1 MKKALFTLLIIVSG
15 LSLHVQAQSLT
26 RQIGKVS
33 GAYNFWLYEPAKVDT
48 LKPLVIFLHGNSLCG
63 RDLNMVRK
71 YGTIDAIEKGRN
83 LDAYVIAPQNPG
95 GAWKPEKVKLVMDWV
110 INNKKIDTNR
120 IYVLGMSLG
129 GYGTIDFAATYPN
142 LVAAGIAM
150 CGGGTRKSYCGLN
163 QVPLWIAHGTADRA
177 VGVRESDKVVNAMKA
192 CEGGAPRLHYDRVPG
207 MNHGALARAF
217 YKKET
222 YEWLFKHSLAE
233 KGRPVHPKTYTMSY
247 PAFQGVYKGLSS
259 KKRPGLIK

>member
-48 LKPLVIFLHGNSLCG
+48 LKPLVILLHGNSLCG

-129 GYGTIDFAATYPN
+129 GYGTIDFVATYHDRI
-142 LVAAGIAM
+142 AAAM
-150 CGGGTRKSYCGLN
+150 
-163 QVPLWIAHGTADRA
+163 
-177 VGVRESDKVVNAMKA
+177 
-192 CEGGAPRLHYDRVPG
+192 
-207 MNHGALARAF
+207 ALCVL
-217 YKKET
+217 T
-222 YEWLFKHSLAE
+222 
-233 KGRPVHPKTYTMSY
+233 PK
-247 PAFQGVYKGLSS
+247 L
-259 KKRPGLIK
+259 

>member
-177 VGVRESDKVVNAMKA
+177 VGETLAQRVAAHGYEIPAEQIIPVGAVIGSHIGP
-192 CEGGAPRLHYDRVPG
+192 GGC
-207 MNHGALARAF
+207 
-217 YKKET
+217 
-222 YEWLFKHSLAE
+222 
-233 KGRPVHPKTYTMSY
+233 
-247 PAFQGVYKGLSS
+247 
-259 KKRPGLIK
+259 GLIYIAE